1 MQKWQTSWTTAV
13 INHTVFILRHVYALS
28 RYSRWLQ
35 GNKLAIFKKKKKKNK
50 DANVTYSGC
59 EYHFRDMPLHISD
72 CKGVLSQGH
81 VAFLKM

>member
-1 MQKWQTSWTTAV
+1 MHCQDTVDDCKETSSPY
-13 INHTVFILRHVYALS
+13 L
-28 RYSRWLQ
+28 
-35 GNKLAIFKKKKKKNK
+35 KKKKKKKK